1 MAFTRPLLLPIG
13 LTTLLLA
20 IDAAVSLGLVT
31 SMVAFLHSSGRGPFG
46 VASPDGPPFPMAG
59 EPANLVVNQGHTTN
73 AAGGTALVLVGF
85 GGILALWL
93 ERRERNKVSRHTLSL
108 THLFAW

>member
-1 MAFTRPLLLPIG
+1 
-13 LTTLLLA
+13 
-20 IDAAVSLGLVT
+20 VS

-46 VASPDGPPFPMAG
+46 VASPDGSPFPMAG
-59 EPANLVVNQGHTTN
+59 QPANLVVNQGHTSN

-93 ERRERNKVSRHTLSL
+93 ERRSRTKVSRHTISYTSIHPL
-108 THLFAW
+108 AWYKDTD

>member
-1 MAFTRPLLLPIG
+1 MAFTRSLLLPIG
-13 LTTLLLA
+13 LAALLLV
-20 IDAAVSLGLVT
+20 IDAAVSLGLVS

-46 VASPDGPPFPMAG
+46 VSSPDGPPFQMAG

-73 AAGGTALVLVGF
+73 AAGGTALVVVGF

-93 ERRERNKVSRHTLSL
+93 ERRERNKVS
-108 THLFAW
+108 